1 MRRLKAG
8 WAEKPKEKRN
18 GMRRLAAQDII
29 AREKGLRRSA
39 VVRKLDRAL
48 PPIDPENPWL

>member
-1 MRRLKAG
+1 MRELKPG
-8 WAEKPKEKRN
+8 WPEKRREERN

-39 VVRKLDRAL
+39 AVRKLKRVL